1 MLLET
6 ETHDVIVIL
15 DKDDDD
21 DGKEKEDDS
30 GTVVIVVVYPLIGK
44 AELLISCLDC
54 VKFNI
59 LVILFI
65 ISSLLQSTIIPS
77 TNPISCAVCLLYFFA
92 VVNV

>member
-6 ETHDVIVIL
+6 EILDVIVIL

-21 DGKEKEDDS
+21 TEEEEDN

-44 AELLISCLDC
+44 PELLISCLDC

-65 ISSLLQSTIIPS
+65 ISSLLQSIIIPS
-77 TNPISCAVCLLYFFA
+77 TNPVSCAVCLLYIFA